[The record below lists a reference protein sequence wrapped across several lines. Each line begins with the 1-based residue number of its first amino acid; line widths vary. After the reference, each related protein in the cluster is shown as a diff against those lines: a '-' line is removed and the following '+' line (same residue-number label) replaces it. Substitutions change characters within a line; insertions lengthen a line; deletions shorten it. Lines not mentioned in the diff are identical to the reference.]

1 MAWKVGFL
9 VLCAFLQV
17 ALAEFNQLFPPIK
30 EGTDVGLVVVP
41 GAFLTPDQYGEVG
54 EYIFFFLQVTAIFT

>member
-54 EYIFFFLQVTAIFT
+54 E